1 MFSSSVQPAIV
12 SLFSSTGSVPLSLFA
27 SRTDGSLPSDSFVC
41 LLNDSTSQPAP
52 EPPRALITPS
62 IEDEDNSPNY
72 TLDQTVLHIQSPTLQ
87 TTYIRCPPQRRA
99 SVTSRG
105 NAGGHLGLK
114 HPWVHLQVRNLGRE
128 WALEVGVVDLSGREG
143 VVRCATFQVR
153 VPPCIL
159 TRTTQ
164 SCLRLH
170 PEACRAS
177 SRTVRGVG
185 VLDLTIARRVFA
197 CWVAKS
203 VLCFRRYG
211 LHAVLVHAPTDTD
224 PIYTERPKVDAGEPA
239 IVASASHVPTSIIS
253 TTDLVVHHLAESPY
267 PAPSFLLR
275 RARSQRWRR

>member
-1 MFSSSVQPAIV
+1 MDHDSDAGLQELLPPYCCRTPRHSAVVYELPVTLGLTYGFLFARERAKSIHENVVGDKLHVRSARQHLQKVSLITTMFSSSVQPAIV
-12 SLFSSTGSVPLSLFA
+12 SLFSSTGSDPLSLFA

-41 LLNDSTSQPAP
+41 LLNDSTSQPVP

-87 TTYIRCPPQRRA
+87 TTYIRCPPPQRRA
-99 SVTSRG
+99 NVTSRG

-185 VLDLTIARRVFA
+185 VLDLTIAR
-197 CWVAKS
+197 
-203 VLCFRRYG
+203 
-211 LHAVLVHAPTDTD
+211 
-224 PIYTERPKVDAGEPA
+224 
-239 IVASASHVPTSIIS
+239 
-253 TTDLVVHHLAESPY
+253 
-267 PAPSFLLR
+267 
-275 RARSQRWRR
+275 